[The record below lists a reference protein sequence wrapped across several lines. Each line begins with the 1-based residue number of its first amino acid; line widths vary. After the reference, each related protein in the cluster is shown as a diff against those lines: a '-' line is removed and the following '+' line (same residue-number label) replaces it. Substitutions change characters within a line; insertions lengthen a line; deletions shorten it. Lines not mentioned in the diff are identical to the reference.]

1 MNENTPAPP
10 GGTSPPAPPTPPA
23 APAEPSL
30 SRPEDRFV
38 HPPPLAPPAAP
49 AAASWL
55 PSRAQLWALA
65 GLGLAVL
72 LFGVWLVSSRL
83 PRILTT
89 PEGGTP
95 AEDTAPAG
103 TETRRIQAALF
114 YVADDGTSLMPISR
128 EVVYGATPVE
138 QARRILEAQIAPPP
152 EGRLSAIPAGTA
164 LRSVYLTGTGDAYV
178 DLGGAIVS
186 GHTGGSLDEALTV
199 YAIVNALAA
208 NLPGVST
215 VQILI
220 EGQEVDSLV
229 GHLDLRHP
237 IGRALDWV
245 RKGP

>member
-1 MNENTPAPP
+1 MSEHTPAPP
-10 GGTSPPAPPTPPA
+10 GETPPPPPPAPPADAAEPLLIRPENRLLSPEPA
-23 APAEPSL
+23 APLTP
-30 SRPEDRFV
+30 
-38 HPPPLAPPAAP
+38 
-49 AAASWL
+49 ASWL
-55 PSRAQLWALA
+55 PSRVQLWALA
-65 GLGLAVL
+65 GLGFAVL
-72 LFGVWLVSSRL
+72 MFGVWLVSSRL
-83 PRILTT
+83 PELLTR
-89 PEGGTP
+89 PEGGAP
-95 AEDTAPAG
+95 AEDTGPAV

-114 YVADDGTSLMPISR
+114 YVADDGTSLTPVST
-128 EVVYGATPVE
+128 EVVYGATPAE

-152 EGRLSAIPAGTA
+152 EGRLSAIPVGTA
-164 LRSVYLTGTGDAYV
+164 LRAVYLTGAGDAYV
-178 DLGGAIVS
+178 DLGGTIVS